1 MTALI
6 KKIGSYHARF
16 FGFISTKAKTSK
28 LWAVILTL
36 FVIYEIIE
44 HTVWPILVPYLAY
57 QHWFAN

>member
-1 MTALI
+1 MTALM

-16 FGFISTKAKTSK
+16 FAFVSMKAKTSRM
-28 LWAVILTL
+28 WAVLLTV

>member
-6 KKIGSYHARF
+6 RKIGSYHARF
-16 FGFISTKAKTSK
+16 FAFVSHKAKTSK
-28 LWAVILTL
+28 MWAVLLTM

>member
-16 FGFISTKAKTSK
+16 FAFVSHKAKTSRM
-28 LWAVILTL
+28 WAVLLTV
-36 FVIYEIIE
+36 FVIIE

>member
-16 FGFISTKAKTSK
+16 FAFVSHKAKTSWM
-28 LWAVILTL
+28 WAVLLTV
-36 FVIYEIIE
+36 FVIIE

>member
-16 FGFISTKAKTSK
+16 FAFVSHKAKTSK
-28 LWAVILTL
+28 MWAVLLTV

-44 HTVWPILVPYLAY
+44 HTVWTFLVPYLAY